1 MPTAPDSKQ
10 DPAEATVTNAAYWA
24 PRALELASALSAGL
38 TVVGDPSGQPTDH
51 EQLAVV
57 TDPVWWSRQPRE
69 LADALASGHA
79 TADVAEGDGRSPGA
93 ITSGGE
99 RLTLTVEESAAVLGI
114 SRASAYEAVHHGEI
128 PCIRI
133 GRRILVPRIALDRL
147 LSAAGGA
154 SGNGEN
160 GQPT

>member
-1 MPTAPDSKQ
+1 M
-10 DPAEATVTNAAYWA
+10 TVTNAAYWA

-38 TVVGDPSGQPTDH
+38 TLVGDPSGQPTDP

-57 TDPVWWSRQPRE
+57 VDPAWWSRQPRE
-69 LADALASGHA
+69 LADALASGGA
-79 TADVAEGDGRSPGA
+79 APDVAQGDDRSPGA

-99 RLTLTVEESAAVLGI
+99 RLTLTVEEAAAALGI
-114 SRASAYEAVHHGEI
+114 SRASAYEAVHHGQI

-147 LSAAGGA
+147 LSAAGGV
-154 SGNGEN
+154 SGDAED